1 MNIDKLYINDV
12 DIQEQYGFWLN
23 WRVLSAPAPQLSYQ
37 VIPGK
42 HGRLDLSEALGD
54 VYYDDRSLTINMT
67 HPSDE
72 WHADYQSFTSAF
84 HGRSCYIKF
93 SNDDEWYW
101 YGRVIVGQY
110 DSEEHSLSMTATV
123 FPFKLATQETEVETV
138 VTATSQ
144 SNAQT
149 ISLQNGRMKV
159 TPKVTVTGATNG
171 VNLKWGTNTTTLG
184 NGEYYVT
191 GLTLD
196 EGTLNVLA
204 WGDGT
209 VTFTYRQG
217 AL

>member
-1 MNIDKLYINDV
+1 MTVDKLYLNDV
-12 DIQEQYGFWLN
+12 DIQDQYGFWLK
-23 WRVLSAPAPQLSYQ
+23 WRVLSAPTPQLDYQ

-42 HGRLDLSEALGD
+42 NGRLDLSEALGD
-54 VYYDDRSLTINMT
+54 VYYDNRTLELGMT
-67 HPSDE
+67 HPDDD
-72 WHADYQSFTSAF
+72 WYADYELLVSVF
-84 HGRSCYIKF
+84 HGKNCYIKF
-93 SNDDEWYW
+93 GNDSEWYW
-101 YGRVIVGQY
+101 YGRVLVGEY
-110 DSEEHSLSMTATV
+110 NAREHGLSMTATV

-191 GLTLD
+191 GLALG
-196 EGTLNVLA
+196 EGTLDVLA